1 MAGPAGSSGKAGEL
15 IFPKSLNIIG
25 CGKVGQTLAQLW
37 CASGTFQLHDI
48 LNRSPASTQ
57 GAINV
62 IGHGRAVADYAELHP
77 ADVYLIGTGDD
88 QIGAC
93 CEALAAT
100 GKLNGN
106 SIVFHCSGALSS
118 DALSAAKS
126 QGASVASI
134 HPIRSFA
141 NPQQVASHF
150 SGTWCGCEGDAA
162 ALACLISAFEAIGAR
177 CVDIARD
184 NKILYHAAAVF
195 ASNYV
200 VTLID
205 AAQRSY
211 IAAGIPA
218 DVALKLIAPLLT
230 ESAENAFHLG
240 PVTALTGPIARGDT
254 ATVTRQYQ
262 ALLQWEPKTAALYQQ
277 FIELTSRL
285 AEQKHKLPS

>member
-1 MAGPAGSSGKAGEL
+1 MAGSAGSSGKAGEL
-15 IFPKSLNIIG
+15 ISPKSLNIIG

-37 CASGTFQLHDI
+37 SESGTFQLHDI
-48 LNRSPASTQ
+48 LNRSLASGQ
-57 GAINV
+57 RSVIAI
-62 IGHGRAVADYAELHP
+62 GDGRAVADYAELYP

-88 QIGAC
+88 QISAC
-93 CEALAAT
+93 CDALAAS
-100 GKLNGN
+100 GKLNSN

-118 DALSAAKS
+118 DALSAAKL

-141 NPQQVASHF
+141 NPQQVVSNF
-150 SGTWCGCEGDAA
+150 SNTWCGCEGDTV
-162 ALACLISAFEAIGAR
+162 ALAFLISAFETIGAR

-200 VTLID
+200 ITLID

-211 IAAGIPA
+211 IEAGIPA
-218 DVALKLIAPLLT
+218 DVALQLISPLLT
-230 ESAENAFHLG
+230 ESAENAFRSG
-240 PVTALTGPIARGDT
+240 PATALTGPIARGDS

-262 ALLQWEPKTAALYQQ
+262 ALLQWEPQTAALYQQ